1 MLKESNSQKDLE
13 AVRQTQDEIVREYW
27 DRFVLEINAVYREHL
42 AASKRQIRTDLGVAS
57 KGFSDQI
64 GTIFNNAL
72 HVLPVGSLR
81 QRLFRERRLIAGALV
96 LGLALGSFFGVS
108 GASLWDNAVSAS
120 RHVFGGFGPAVIP
133 LRDRSG
139 H

>member
-1 MLKESNSQKDLE
+1 M
-13 AVRQTQDEIVREYW
+13 RQTQDEIVREYW